1 VKRRRCLGLECAT
14 LSRAHAPRRLFHPLA
29 EGVCYAEKD
38 YNLAKHPEM
47 DVPNLHVRIALL
59 NLDALLPLIYSLLSS
74 TAPVPDSTHR
84 DAGD

>member
-1 VKRRRCLGLECAT
+1 VQ

-59 NLDALLPLIYSLLSS
+59 TLHVLLP
-74 TAPVPDSTHR
+74 
-84 DAGD
+84 